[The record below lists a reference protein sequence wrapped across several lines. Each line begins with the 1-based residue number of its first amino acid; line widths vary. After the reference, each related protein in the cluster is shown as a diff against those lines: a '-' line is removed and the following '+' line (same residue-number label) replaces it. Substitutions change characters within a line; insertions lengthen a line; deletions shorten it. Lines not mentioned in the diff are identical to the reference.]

1 MQSDLNA
8 VHASFLKNLSITNL
22 NPMQEAV
29 IGKAALS
36 NNVMLIAPTGTGKTL
51 AFLIAV
57 YNKLNLEDKGLQ
69 AIVVAPSRELALQI
83 EQVFKNMKTL
93 FKVTCCYGGHSIKIE
108 QDSLRHAPAVVI
120 ATPGRL
126 ADHIDGTH
134 WMSQGLRSSCWMS
147 LINPCRWDF
156 MSN

>member
-1 MQSDLNA
+1 
-8 VHASFLKNLSITNL
+8 
-22 NPMQEAV
+22 MQEAV
-29 IGKAALS
+29 IGKAASS
-36 NNVMLIAPTGTGKTL
+36 NNLMLVAPTGTGKTL

-57 YNKLNLEDKGLQ
+57 YNKLSVDDKGIQ

-108 QDSLRHAPAVVI
+108 QDSLRHAWSSRRREDWRITLI
-120 ATPGRL
+120 A
-126 ADHIDGTH
+126 IH
-134 WMSQGLRSSCWMS
+134 WMSHRLKSSCWMS
-147 LINPCRWDF
+147 LISPCRWDF

>member
-1 MQSDLNA
+1 
-8 VHASFLKNLSITNL
+8 
-22 NPMQEAV
+22 MQEAV
-29 IGKAALS
+29 IEKAASS
-36 NNVMLIAPTGTGKTL
+36 NNLMLVAPTGTGKTL

-57 YNKLNLEDKGLQ
+57 YNKLSIEDKGLQ

-108 QDSLRHAPAVVI
+108 QDSLRNAPAVLI

-126 ADHIDGTH
+126 ADHH
-134 WMSQGLRSSCWMS
+134 
-147 LINPCRWDF
+147 
-156 MSN
+156 